1 MGHIIVDQ
9 VSKRF
14 RLYTDRPSSLKETVL
29 SAARRRSRASQFGTE
44 HHRRYDDFWALRDI
58 SFEIDEGTT
67 FGMIGHNGSGK
78 STMLRLI
85 SGIYQPTT
93 GTVDVEGRIS
103 ALLELGAGFH
113 PDLTGRENVYL
124 NASVLG
130 LGRAEIDRV
139 IDDIIEFSGIEEFI
153 DVPVKVYSSGM
164 YVRLGFAVSVH
175 VNPEILLI
183 DEVVAVGDEEFQRKC
198 FEHIYQLRRQGVTIV
213 LVSHSLGLIQT
224 MCDNAAW
231 FDGGRVRS
239 IGSTVDVAADY
250 LRHVNQEEAGELAE
264 SGATVDDGG
273 SRRGSGEVRFSD
285 VSILDAD
292 GNRTM
297 FAATGDDLIVRMDFD
312 VTERI
317 DSLKFGISFRHEAG
331 QLISL
336 TTTEADGLPIG
347 AVSESGTVTFLVPGL
362 PLYNGQYL
370 LSFYAVTESGDHVY
384 DEIERAF
391 KLTVRG
397 TLPRGKE
404 GIVEL
409 GGNWTMTGGGPE
421 A

>member
-1 MGHIIVDQ
+1 MGRIVVDD

-29 SAARRRSRASQFGTE
+29 SVARRRSRSSQFGTDQ
-44 HHRRYDDFWALRDI
+44 HRRFDDFWALRDI
-58 SFEIDEGTT
+58 SLDIAEGTT
-67 FGMIGHNGSGK
+67 FGLIGHNGSGK

-93 GTVDVEGRIS
+93 GTVSVEGRIS

-130 LGRAEIDRV
+130 LGRSEIDRV
-139 IDDIIEFSGIEEFI
+139 IDDIIDFSGIGEFI

-198 FEHIYQLRRQGVTIV
+198 FEHIYKLRREGVTIV

-224 MCDNAAW
+224 MCDSAAW
-231 FDGGRVRS
+231 FDEGRLRAK
-239 IGSTVDVAADY
+239 GTTVDVAAEY
-250 LRHVNQEEAGELAE
+250 LHHVNVEEAGG
-264 SGATVDDGG
+264 SGAPGADRGG
-273 SRRGSGEVRFSD
+273 SRRGSGEVHFAD
-285 VSILDAD
+285 ITILDEA
-292 GNRTM
+292 GNPTM
-297 FAATGDDLIVRMDFD
+297 FAATGDDLRIRLDFE
-312 VTERI
+312 VNEPV
-317 DSLKFGISFRHEAG
+317 DSLKFGVSFRHEAG

-336 TTTEADGLPIG
+336 TTTEADGVLLG
-347 AVSESGTVTFLVPGL
+347 RVTEGGTVTFTVPDL

-370 LSFYAVTESGDHVY
+370 LSFYAVTESGNHVY
-384 DEIERAF
+384 DEIERAY

-409 GGNWTMTGGGPE
+409 HGSWTLHGGGPG

>member
-1 MGHIIVDQ
+1 M
-9 VSKRF
+9 
-14 RLYTDRPSSLKETVL
+14 YTDRPSSLKETVL

-213 LVSHSLGLIQT
+213 LVSHSPRTDPDHVRQRCVVRRRTCSLDRVDGRRGCGLPPS
-224 MCDNAAW
+224 CEPGGRPVSWPKAAQPW
-231 FDGGRVRS
+231 MTVDRDGGRARCDSVMCRS
-239 IGSTVDVAADY
+239 STRMATARCSP
-250 LRHVNQEEAGELAE
+250 LR
-264 SGATVDDGG
+264 AT
-273 SRRGSGEVRFSD
+273 
-285 VSILDAD
+285 I
-292 GNRTM
+292 
-297 FAATGDDLIVRMDFD
+297 
-312 VTERI
+312 
-317 DSLKFGISFRHEAG
+317 
-331 QLISL
+331 
-336 TTTEADGLPIG
+336 
-347 AVSESGTVTFLVPGL
+347 
-362 PLYNGQYL
+362 
-370 LSFYAVTESGDHVY
+370 
-384 DEIERAF
+384 
-391 KLTVRG
+391 
-397 TLPRGKE
+397 
-404 GIVEL
+404 
-409 GGNWTMTGGGPE
+409 
-421 A
+421 

>member
-1 MGHIIVDQ
+1 MGHIIVDD

-29 SAARRRSRASQFGTE
+29 NVARRSRASQFGAD
-44 HHRRYDDFWALRDI
+44 HHRRYDDFWALRNVSLD
-58 SFEIDEGTT
+58 IDEGTT
-67 FGMIGHNGSGK
+67 FGLIGHNGSGK

-85 SGIYQPTT
+85 SGIYQPTE
-93 GTVDVEGRIS
+93 GAVEVEGRIS

-130 LGRAEIDRV
+130 LGRTEIDQV
-139 IDDIIEFSGIEEFI
+139 IDDIIDFSGIGEFI

-198 FEHIYQLRRQGVTIV
+198 FEHIYQLRRDGVTIV

-231 FDGGRVRS
+231 FDAGRVRS

-250 LRHVNQEEAGELAE
+250 LRHVNEEEAGEAE
-264 SGATVDDGG
+264 SQAPPGDDGG
-273 SRRGSGEVRFSD
+273 SRRGSGEVRFAD
-285 VSILDAD
+285 VSILDD
-292 GNRTM
+292 RGNRTM
-297 FAATGDDLIVRMDFD
+297 FAATGDDLHIRMAFE
-312 VTERI
+312 VNEPV
-317 DSLKFGISFRHEAG
+317 DSLKFGVSFRHEAG
-331 QLISL
+331 QLITL
-336 TTTEADGLPIG
+336 TTTEADGLQIG
-347 AVSESGTVTFLVPGL
+347 KVTEPGVVDFVVPDL

-370 LSFYAVTESGDHVY
+370 LSFYAVTESGDKVY

-391 KLTVRG
+391 KLAVRG

-409 GGNWTMTGGGPE
+409 GGSWSMTGGGPE